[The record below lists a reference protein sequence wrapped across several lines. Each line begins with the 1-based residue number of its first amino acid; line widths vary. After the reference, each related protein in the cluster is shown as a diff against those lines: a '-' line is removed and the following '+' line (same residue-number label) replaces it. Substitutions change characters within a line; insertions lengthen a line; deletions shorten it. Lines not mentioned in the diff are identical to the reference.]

1 MVVAPKAMLIL
12 LEKLISMAWSFI
24 STRLNFNIL
33 TTIFIYEKLRNA
45 IEKEVSV
52 MEIIGGGTGIHWP
65 LLDED
70 LSVTG
75 ILEGRFGHV

>member
-1 MVVAPKAMLIL
+1 
-12 LEKLISMAWSFI
+12 MAWSFI
-24 STRLNFNIL
+24 STYLNFNIL

-45 IEKEVSV
+45 TEKEVPV